1 MTITFIPNEVAI
13 QDLFHSPDGMVMRFL
28 MERSSR
34 VQDAA
39 KAQIGGHGRWP
50 DNSTGALARGVVK
63 RMNAS
68 ESSVLIGVDTVRYAL
83 WHHQGNGPEG
93 GMIFPAKAKVLRF
106 TSGGQ
111 VFYRKSVRTSKPNR
125 YLVDNLP
132 LAITG

>member
-1 MTITFIPNEVAI
+1 
-13 QDLFHSPDGMVMRFL
+13 